1 MGNKKKV
8 VHIHLGEEKYRTVM
22 HAGRHEL
29 IADEPESVG
38 GQDLGPDPYDYL
50 LMSLGS
56 CTVIT
61 LKMYATRKK
70 WPLEEVFVELNHHK
84 AEVEDAAATDK
95 KGAKK
100 DVIEMEIIMKGD
112 LSDEQVERMLEIS
125 KKCPV
130 HRTLLGE
137 VDLITKAGEKS

>member
-38 GQDLGPDPYDYL
+38 GKDLGPDPYDYL

-61 LKMYATRKK
+61 LKMYAARKK
-70 WPLEEVFVELNHHK
+70 WPLEDVFIELNHHK
-84 AEVEDAAATDK
+84 KEIEDTSSTDK
-95 KGAKK
+95 KRSKK
-100 DVIEMEIIMKGD
+100 DVIEMEIIIKGD
-112 LSDEQVERMLEIS
+112 LSDDQIERMLEIS
-125 KKCPV
+125 EKCPI

-137 VDLITKAGEKS
+137 VEFITKGGKK

>member
-1 MGNKKKV
+1 MGKKKKV

-38 GQDLGPDPYDYL
+38 GRDLGPDPFDYL

-61 LKMYATRKK
+61 LKMYAARKK

-84 AEVEDAAATDK
+84 AEIENTADTEK
-95 KGAKK
+95 EGTKK
-100 DVIEMEIIMKGD
+100 DVIEMEIIIKGD
-112 LSDEQVERMLEIS
+112 LNDEQVKRMLEIS
-125 KKCPV
+125 KKCPI
-130 HRTLLGE
+130 HRTLIGE
-137 VDLITKAGEKS
+137 VEFITTGGKK